1 MSLIVCRLIVSNFG
15 FIRHIGKRTQQDIK
29 SRFGAAV
36 KKRRYEI
43 GISQEA
49 LAERAGLHRTYVADI
64 ERGSRN
70 VALENIERLALA
82 LDTSISHLFGK
93 YGIDPE

>member
-1 MSLIVCRLIVSNFG
+1 LFYLP
-15 FIRHIGKRTQQDIK
+15 IGKRTKQDIK

-36 KKRRYEI
+36 KSRRYEI

-64 ERGSRN
+64 ERGARN
-70 VALENIERLALA
+70 LALENIEKLALG
-82 LDTSISHLFGK
+82 LEISISDLFAK
-93 YGIDPE
+93 YSVDSE